1 MLVLLNETLSPVDQC
16 GCGDT
21 GYLTSRTLPIA
32 LNHGAGKVIN
42 VPVYSCGS
50 SMCDEYTIPSA
61 VASRLDEIAEEMEAK
76 ELLSIQFSWKPT
88 TEGDTPDYQTS
99 LAQGFIWK
107 FHRRSYEDAQV
118 VLVINGDTVVL
129 QSKID
134 PTEHYTLKRL
144 EESKD
149 GIQFSFSKFFEEDQ
163 ELTYEKFIELEP
175 SFQKEL
181 GTIKMEEI
189 EDMLLEEFGDICE

>member
-1 MLVLLNETLSPVDQC
+1 MLILLNEALSPVDQC

-76 ELLSIQFSWKPT
+76 GLLSAQFSWKPT
-88 TEGDTPDYQTS
+88 TEGEAPDYQTS
-99 LAQGFIWK
+99 LTQGFIWK

-118 VLVINGDTVVL
+118 ILVIPGETIVL

-134 PTEHYTLKRL
+134 PTEFFKLKCI
-144 EESKD
+144 EDNKE
-149 GIQFSFSKFFEEDQ
+149 GVIFSFSKFFDDSEDFS
-163 ELTYEKFIELEP
+163 YEKYLELEP
-175 SFQKEL
+175 SFEKEL
-181 GTIKMEEI
+181 GFLKMNEI
-189 EDMLLEEFGDICE
+189 EDTLIEEFGEIIE